1 VSFSSFLS
9 ILSLCH
15 SFFFSSNQ
23 RSIFLISIIILL
35 QDIRGVHIRFI
46 DECFERLEDLTNQNA
61 GGSPAR
67 TTSGNITDPEVKLQ
81 AIERLLILAQ
91 RYIATVEVS

>member
-1 VSFSSFLS
+1 M
-9 ILSLCH
+9 IL
-15 SFFFSSNQ
+15 
-23 RSIFLISIIILL
+23 LL

-67 TTSGNITDPEVKLQ
+67 TTSGHITDPEVKLQ

-91 RYIATVEVS
+91 RYISTVEVHTYISMVEVIYMYIMMGWGDMYM